1 MLKQPSVVIFRGEI
15 FLFSSSELAHDVGMC
30 VSKRKT
36 DKHKGKIKTNQQ
48 RKTKS
53 KQNKNIYTV
62 YMGVSSGEVP
72 F

>member
-1 MLKQPSVVIFRGEI
+1 MMQ
-15 FLFSSSELAHDVGMC
+15 AC
-30 VSKRKT
+30 VSQKRKT

-48 RKTKS
+48 RKANN

>member
-1 MLKQPSVVIFRGEI
+1 M
-15 FLFSSSELAHDVGMC
+15 FSLSKLAHDAGMC

-48 RKTKS
+48 RKANS
-53 KQNKNIYTV
+53 KQKKNIYTV

>member
-1 MLKQPSVVIFRGEI
+1 LSEI
-15 FLFSSSELAHDVGMC
+15 VHGAGMC

-36 DKHKGKIKTNQQ
+36 GKHKGKIKTNQQ

-62 YMGVSSGEVP
+62 YMGVSSGEIP